1 MNKKVIIVGGV
12 AGGASAAARLR
23 RLDEN
28 AEIIMF
34 EKGRYIS
41 FANCGLPYYIGG
53 DIKDRKSLLV
63 QTAQAMKAR
72 FKIDV
77 RELTEVIG
85 INKNEKTV
93 TVREVETGK
102 EYTESY
108 DSLVLSPG
116 ANPVKPPIPG
126 INSERIFTLRD
137 VPDTD
142 RVKTFIDEKQPKK
155 AVVVG
160 GGFIGLEMAENLHKQ
175 GIDITVVEAMEQVMA
190 PLDYEMAAIVHNHI
204 RSKGVSLLLKDG
216 VKEFRTD
223 ENGIRVIL
231 NSGKIIQTDMVI
243 LSIGVKPI
251 IQLAAD
257 SGLEIGATGGIKVD
271 EYLRTSEKD
280 IFAIGDAVEVTD
292 LVSGMSVLI
301 PLAGP
306 ANKMGRIAADNIMG
320 REEKYGNTQGTAVV
334 KVFDLTVA
342 TTGNNEKQLRRREAD
357 YRSTI
362 THSASHATYY
372 PGSTQ
377 MSVKT
382 LYTPAGLLLGA
393 QIVGFDG
400 VDKRMDVMA
409 VAVRHGL
416 TVFDLQRLELT
427 YAPPFSSAKD
437 PVNMA
442 GYVGGNL
449 VKGDVSVVD
458 YNAALSADLSRTF
471 LLDVREPFEY
481 EAGHIPGAIN
491 IPLNQLRDRL
501 KEIPQD
507 KEIIANCQVGLRS
520 YIGVRILMQNGFD
533 AKNLSGGY
541 KTYKA
546 VEEDMRNN

>member
-1 MNKKVIIVGGV
+1 MSKKVLIIGGV

-34 EKGRYIS
+34 EKGKYIS

-53 DIKDRKSLLV
+53 EIKDRKNLLV

-77 RELTEVIG
+77 RELTEVVS
-85 INKNEKTV
+85 INKEEKSV
-93 TVREVETGK
+93 KVREVETGK
-102 EYTESY
+102 EYDESY
-108 DSLVLSPG
+108 DALVLSPG

-126 INSERIFTLRD
+126 INSEKIFTLRD

-142 RVKTFIDEKQPKK
+142 RIKTFIDEKKPSK
-155 AVVVG
+155 AVVIG
-160 GGFIGLEMAENLHKQ
+160 GGFIGLEMAENLHKL
-175 GIDITVVEAMEQVMA
+175 GMEVTIVEAMDQVMA
-190 PLDYEMAAIVHNHI
+190 PIDYEMAAIVHNHI
-204 RSKGVSLLLKDG
+204 RSKGVGLVLKDG
-216 VKEFRTD
+216 VKEFKSE
-223 ENGIRVIL
+223 ENSIKAVL
-231 NSGKIIQTDMVI
+231 NSGKTILSDMVV
-243 LSIGVKPI
+243 LSIGVKPSV
-251 IQLAAD
+251 QLAAD
-257 SGLEIGATGGIKVD
+257 AGLELGVSGGIKVD
-271 EYLRTSEKD
+271 EYLRTSDKN
-280 IFAIGDAVEVTD
+280 IFAIGDAIEVMD
-292 LVSGMSVLI
+292 LVSGLPVLI

-306 ANKMGRIAADNIMG
+306 ANKMGRIAADNICG
-320 REEKYGNTQGTAVV
+320 RNEKYGNTQGTAVV

-342 TTGNNEKQLRRREAD
+342 ATGNNEKNLRKREIEHKT
-357 YRSTI
+357 TI

-382 LYTPAGLLLGA
+382 LYAADGKLLGA

-416 TVFDLQRLELT
+416 TVFDLQQLELT

-442 GYVGGNL
+442 GYVGGNI
-449 VKGDVSVVD
+449 VKGDIVAVD

-491 IPLNQLRDRL
+491 IPLNQIRDRL
-501 KEIPQD
+501 EEIPQD
-507 KEIIANCQVGLRS
+507 KEVIANCQIGLRS

-546 VEEDMRNN
+546 VEDDMRNN